1 MSERRLRIAQV
12 APVGTPVGPG
22 VGESVESLVAAL
34 CDRLTQRGHDV
45 TLFATGD
52 SRTTATLRSIYPRGY
67 EEDHSMWDWALA
79 EGLHAAEAF
88 VQPDAFDVIHC
99 HTHYGLP
106 SAAVSRTPVVQTHHM
121 EMGPELVSA
130 LRRCDWI
137 HVVAVSEHQAAD
149 LAGRRN
155 LSVIPHGVD
164 VDAFPFT
171 PHAGPYLMF
180 LGRMIADKGPVQAA
194 QIARTAGLPLI
205 LAGPPEDGFEE
216 HIRPALTGPGIEY
229 VGRVEPPERDRLL
242 AGAAALLY
250 PIQYPEP
257 FGLVAIEAM
266 ACGTPVL
273 ATPVGAAPELIDVG
287 LTGHV
292 AGTVADLAALVPA
305 ALGLDRGR
313 VRARARERF
322 DISAMVDRH
331 EALYQRVAA

>member
-1 MSERRLRIAQV
+1 MGI
-12 APVGTPVGPG
+12 PVRPG
-22 VGESVESLVAAL
+22 IGESVESLVSAL
-34 CDRLTQRGHDV
+34 CERLKQRGHDV

-52 SRTTATLRSIYPRGY
+52 SRTGATLRSVYEHGY
-67 EEDHSMWDWALA
+67 EHDDTMWDWAFA

-88 VQPDAFDVIHC
+88 VEPDAFDVIHC

-106 SAAVSRTPVVQTHHM
+106 SAAVSRTPVVQTHHL

-130 LRRCDWI
+130 LRRFDWI
-137 HVVAVSEHQAAD
+137 HLVAVSEHQAGE

-164 VDAFPFT
+164 VEAFPFS
-171 PHAGPYLMF
+171 PSAGQYLMF
-180 LGRMIADKGPVQAA
+180 LGRMIADKGPVQAVE
-194 QIARTAGLPLI
+194 IARAAGLPLI
-205 LAGPPEDGFEE
+205 LAGPPEDGFDEC
-216 HIRPALTGPGIEY
+216 IGPALTGPGIEY

-250 PIQYPEP
+250 PVQYPEP

-266 ACGTPVL
+266 SCGTPVL
-273 ATPVGAAPELIDVG
+273 ATNVGAAPELIDVG
-287 LTGHV
+287 VTGYF

-305 ALGLDRGR
+305 AVGLDRHL

-322 DISAMVDRH
+322 DVSAMVDRY
-331 EALYQRVAA
+331 ELLYRRVAS